1 MVLDERGVEQRFG
14 EFEDELYEDL
24 DHEYL
29 YDPKFDGI
37 EDSHVGAAHGIG
49 HLRFEEWF
57 KPFRDTGTAVHP
69 YCEE

>member
-1 MVLDERGVEQRFG
+1 MVLDERGVEQQFG

-37 EDSHVGAAHGIG
+37 ED
-49 HLRFEEWF
+49 WF
-57 KPFRDTGTAVHP
+57 KPFRKTGTVVHP
-69 YCEE
+69 YCPG

>member
-1 MVLDERGVEQRFG
+1 MAETLALHILIQEASVVLDERGVEQQFG

-37 EDSHVGAAHGIG
+37 EDSDIGVAHGIG
-49 HLRFEEWF
+49 
-57 KPFRDTGTAVHP
+57 T
-69 YCEE
+69 